1 MAKFKKEDF
10 SLGGKLFLHPIFNGN
25 HSMRL
30 RCNAAIG
37 LQPDSIALAES
48 EQSLHQFLK
57 HFTEMLF
64 HQKFP
69 RREFWKLLAR
79 HSIFMLK
86 SNFGKKFNFTPPCHR
101 VFCITVF
108 PKLPNILK
116 YFRFSPS
123 IFPSSKKIKKLPK
136 AAKLH
141 LEYVL

>member
-1 MAKFKKEDF
+1 M
-10 SLGGKLFLHPIFNGN
+10 
-25 HSMRL
+25 
-30 RCNAAIG
+30 
-37 LQPDSIALAES
+37 
-48 EQSLHQFLK
+48 
-57 HFTEMLF
+57 
-64 HQKFP
+64 
-69 RREFWKLLAR
+69 AR